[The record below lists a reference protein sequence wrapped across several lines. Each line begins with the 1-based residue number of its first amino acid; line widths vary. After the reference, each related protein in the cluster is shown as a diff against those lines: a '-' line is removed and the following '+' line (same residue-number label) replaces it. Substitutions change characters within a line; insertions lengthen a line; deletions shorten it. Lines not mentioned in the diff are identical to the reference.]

1 MVRYRRVQ
9 QRGGRTRRPTDDLVT
24 MSRDCCEDSSLVG
37 CAYADGVVFEGI
49 ELKLNRFG
57 AVLSIL
63 GAGVVMLAACGSD
76 HNATGGS
83 ATTAR
88 SSAKV
93 TCGGKPT
100 LKASGST
107 AQGNAM
113 TRFVKP
119 FKQSCPGQSVNY
131 TPNGSGAGISE
142 FVGSQTDFGG
152 SDSPLSK
159 DEYDKGGQRCGS
171 PVWNLPM
178 VFGPIVIAYNV
189 NGLTSLNLNGATAA
203 NIFDGDIRTWND
215 PQIQALNLG
224 VTLPAEPIR
233 VVFRNDESG
242 TTDNFQRYLDTA
254 SNGAWAKGAG
264 KKFNGGAGEGAEG
277 NDGAAAAV
285 KSTEG
290 SISYVEWSFAQA
302 QHVNIAKVVTSAGPD
317 PVAISTD
324 SVGKTISAAFFIGE
338 GNDLALDTIS
348 FYRPNQPGSYPIVLA
363 TYEIVC
369 SRYPDSQVGAA
380 VKAFLQS
387 TIGAG
392 QNGLADNGYIPI
404 PDSFKSKLST
414 AVNAIA

>member
-113 TRFVKP
+113 TRFVKA
-119 FKQSCPGQSVNY
+119 FEQSCPGQSVNY

-142 FVGSQTDFGG
+142 FIGNVTDFGG
-152 SDSPLSK
+152 SDSPLNVG
-159 DEYDKGGQRCGS
+159 EEAQAGQRCGS
-171 PVWNLPM
+171 PLWDLPM
-178 VFGPIVIAYNV
+178 VFGPIAVAYNV
-189 NGLTSLNLNGATAA
+189 QGLTSLNLNGPVTAQ
-203 NIFDGDIRTWND
+203 IFNGQITMWND
-215 PQIQALNLG
+215 AAIGLLNLG
-224 VTLPAEPIR
+224 VKLPAEPIR
-233 VVFRNDESG
+233 VVFRSDDSG
-242 TTDNFQRYLDTA
+242 TTRAPAATTA
-254 SNGAWAKGAG
+254 QPPPSEAPKGRSPMSNGP
-264 KKFNGGAGEGAEG
+264 
-277 NDGAAAAV
+277 
-285 KSTEG
+285 S
-290 SISYVEWSFAQA
+290 
-302 QHVNIAKVVTSAGPD
+302 P
-317 PVAISTD
+317 
-324 SVGKTISAAFFIGE
+324 
-338 GNDLALDTIS
+338 
-348 FYRPNQPGSYPIVLA
+348 R
-363 TYEIVC
+363 
-369 SRYPDSQVGAA
+369 
-380 VKAFLQS
+380 
-387 TIGAG
+387 
-392 QNGLADNGYIPI
+392 
-404 PDSFKSKLST
+404 LSS
-414 AVNAIA
+414 